1 MSLCGFLVL
10 DLLFETE
17 SSPIVVDELNKSLVQ
32 SLGFGQHF
40 SSETF
45 RKTPCSTLFA
55 SNQSFVFLQ
64 VHKGSIITSHCKCN
78 VHILHSGHHWFV
90 QTNFWGKFSNCH
102 FKKQAGGQD
111 VTSQYLGN
119 WSKHKQGGVSWVFP
133 GFNGRLQ
140 DIQYICQMVQCSQF
154 PFYANRGQESQSQS

>member
-1 MSLCGFLVL
+1 MEGKVDSRATFVIYDMIKNTLFYMSLCGFLVL

-17 SSPIVVDELNKSLVQ
+17 SSPIVVNELNKSLVQ

-78 VHILHSGHHWFV
+78 VHILHSGHH
-90 QTNFWGKFSNCH
+90 
-102 FKKQAGGQD
+102 
-111 VTSQYLGN
+111 
-119 WSKHKQGGVSWVFP
+119 
-133 GFNGRLQ
+133 
-140 DIQYICQMVQCSQF
+140 
-154 PFYANRGQESQSQS
+154 